1 MMLTS
6 RLDRPLSLKTA
17 IRESRPSITKKRN
30 VMDAKIMGLGD
41 LFDFDVSYRIPEFQR
56 PYAWSEEQWE
66 GLWNDV
72 QKVAEK
78 ILRAPDSPD
87 LLPHFMGAIVVQ
99 PLGDDT
105 QYSEVR
111 PVLVVDGQQ
120 RLTTLQLLI
129 KAISMEFTSALVSTT
144 EFGSLRNYMFNNENR
159 TGGDYL
165 KATKIRQSNGLDQA
179 DFQDIIRDR
188 LGHNRPPRSIVDAYG
203 HFRNWVSTWL
213 NREPEHVA
221 FRARALYEVLIKYL
235 KVATIDLDSGEKPH
249 FIFEIL
255 NSRGERLKEADY
267 IKNTVMYEADVIDDG
282 ERARGLWGMFE
293 DDWWRKEESRGR
305 DLQMQ
310 LDRFLNYW
318 CTMRLGEYVPI
329 RRTASTFR
337 GFVEQEKELHDT
349 PIDAVANEIKKAG
362 VVYKNI
368 EENRQPGIEDVLKR
382 VKTLEIGVIMPPL
395 LWLYTQ
401 NIGDQEREA
410 AVRGLESYLVRRA
423 LCKLGSQG
431 LNRLFIELVK
441 HLESDASVP
450 ADQAVIRFLGG
461 QTAENRLWPNDRR
474 VTDFLAVNPMPGNA
488 ARRKMILEAIEINKR
503 PPMAEGLGETANLT
517 VEHLLPQRWH
527 EEGWPLPDQGIDK
540 RESTDTRNGYVA
552 LIGNLT
558 LATKEL
564 NSSMSNRSW
573 ENKRK
578 ALNKFS
584 ALFINKELLEGAPP
598 VWDEHAIEHRSQQLG
613 ETITKIWQRPAI

>member
-1 MMLTS
+1 
-6 RLDRPLSLKTA
+6 
-17 IRESRPSITKKRN
+17 
-30 VMDAKIMGLGD
+30 MDAKIMGLKD

-56 PYAWSEEQWE
+56 PYAWNDQQWE
-66 GLWNDV
+66 ALWDDV

-78 ILRAPDSPD
+78 ILRDPESSD

-99 PLGDDT
+99 PRGGDT
-105 QYSEVR
+105 QFSEVR
-111 PVLVVDGQQ
+111 PVIVVDGQQ

-129 KAISMEFTSALVSTT
+129 KATLMEFTSSLVSTA
-144 EFGSLRNYMFNNENR
+144 EFSKLRDCLFNKESR

-165 KATKIRQSNGLDQA
+165 NATKIRQSNGLDQA
-179 DFQDIIRDR
+179 DFQDIVRDR
-188 LGHNRPPRSIVDAYG
+188 LGHNRPSRPIVDAYG
-203 HFRNWVSTWL
+203 HFRKWVSSWL
-213 NREPEHVA
+213 KHDPDNSGL
-221 FRARALYEVLIKYL
+221 RAQALNDALIKYL

-282 ERARGLWGMFE
+282 EKASALWGMFE

-318 CTMRLGEYVPI
+318 CTMRVGENIQI
-329 RRTASTFR
+329 RRTAAAFR
-337 GFVEQEKELHDT
+337 TFVEKEKEHHNT
-349 PIDAVANEIKKAG
+349 KIDSIADQIKAAG
-362 VVYKNI
+362 IVYRNI

-382 VKTLEIGVIMPPL
+382 LKTLEISVIMPPL

-401 NIGDQEREA
+401 DIDDQERKQ
-410 AVRGLESYLVRRA
+410 AVWALESYLVRRA
-423 LCKLGSQG
+423 LCNLGTQG

-441 HLESDASVP
+441 HLESDKSAP
-450 ADQAVIRFLGG
+450 AG
-461 QTAENRLWPNDRR
+461 QTVIQFLSGQKVENRIWPDDRR
-474 VTDFLAVNPMPGNA
+474 VKDFLSINAMPGNA
-488 ARRKMILEAIEINKR
+488 ARKKMILEAIEVSMR
-503 PPMAEGLGETANLT
+503 PSMTEALGSTSNLT
-517 VEHLLPQRWH
+517 VEHLLPQNWSEERWPFLNQ
-527 EEGWPLPDQGIDK
+527 EIDK
-540 RESTDTRNGYVA
+540 REATEFRNSHVA

-558 LATKEL
+558 LATKQL

-578 ALNKFS
+578 SLNEFS
-584 ALFINKELLEGAPP
+584 GLFINKGLLDSAPP
-598 VWDEHAIEHRSQQLG
+598 IWDENAIQLRSQQMT
-613 ETITKIWQRPAI
+613 EAITKIWQCPADQG

>member
-1 MMLTS
+1 
-6 RLDRPLSLKTA
+6 
-17 IRESRPSITKKRN
+17 
-30 VMDAKIMGLGD
+30 MDAKIMGLSD
-41 LFDFDVSYRIPEFQR
+41 LFNFNVSYRIPEFQR

-66 GLWNDV
+66 ALWDDV

-99 PLGDDT
+99 PRNGDT
-105 QYSEVR
+105 QFSEVQ

-129 KAISMEFTSALVSTT
+129 KAISMEFTSSLVSTT
-144 EFGSLRNYMFNNENR
+144 EFGTLQDCMFNEENR
-159 TGGDYL
+159 TAGDYL
-165 KATKIRQSNGLDQA
+165 NATKIRQSNGLDQA

-188 LGHNRPPRSIVDAYG
+188 LGQNRPPRSIVNAYG
-203 HFRNWVSTWL
+203 HFRNWVSAWL
-213 NREPEHVA
+213 NQEPEHVA
-221 FRARALYEVLIKYL
+221 IRARALHKALTKYL
-235 KVATIDLDSGEKPH
+235 KVATIDLDTSEKPH

-267 IKNTVMYEADVIDDG
+267 IKNTVMYEADVIDDWG
-282 ERARGLWGMFE
+282 KANELWGMFE

-318 CTMRLGEYVPI
+318 CTMRVGEYVPI
-329 RRTASTFR
+329 RRTAATFR
-337 GFVEQEKELHDT
+337 GFVEREKERHST
-349 PIDAVANEIKKAG
+349 PIDSLASDIRGAG
-362 VVYKNI
+362 IIYKNI

-382 VKTLEIGVIMPPL
+382 VKTLEISVIMPPL

-401 NIGDQEREA
+401 DIGDQERKS
-410 AVRGLESYLVRRA
+410 AVHALESYLVRRA
-423 LCKLGSQG
+423 VCGQGSQG

-441 HLESDASVP
+441 HLETNTSVQP
-450 ADQAVIRFLGG
+450 DQAVIQFLSS
-461 QTAENRLWPNDRR
+461 QTADNRIWPDDRR
-474 VTDFLAVNPMPGNA
+474 VKDYLSVNPMPGNA
-488 ARRKMILEAIEINKR
+488 ARRKMILEAIEVGKR
-503 PPMAEGLGETANLT
+503 PVMAEQVGETSKLT
-517 VEHLLPQRWH
+517 VEHLLPQRWN
-527 EEGWPLPDQGIDK
+527 EDGWPLPDQQMDK
-540 RESTDTRNGYVA
+540 SEATDFRNRHIG

-578 ALNKFS
+578 ALNNFS
-584 ALFINKELLEGAPP
+584 ALFINKELLENAPS
-598 VWDEHAIEHRSQQLG
+598 VWDENAIQHRSQQLG
-613 ETITKIWQRPAI
+613 EAITKIWQPPTT

>member
-1 MMLTS
+1 
-6 RLDRPLSLKTA
+6 
-17 IRESRPSITKKRN
+17 
-30 VMDAKIMGLGD
+30 MDSKIMGLGD

-66 GLWNDV
+66 ALWDDV

-99 PLGDDT
+99 PRDGDT

-129 KAISMEFTSALVSTT
+129 KAVSMEFTSSLVSTT
-144 EFGSLRNYMFNNENR
+144 EFGTLRDCMFNDEKR

-165 KATKIRQSNGLDQA
+165 NATKIRQSNGLDQA

-188 LGHNRPPRSIVDAYG
+188 LGHNRPARPIVDAYG

-213 NREPEHVA
+213 NSEPELVGLKA
-221 FRARALYEVLIKYL
+221 TALYKVLTKYL
-235 KVATIDLDSGEKPH
+235 KVATIDLDTGEKPH

-282 ERARGLWGMFE
+282 DRASALWGMFE

-318 CTMRLGEYVPI
+318 CMMRLGEYVPI
-329 RRTASTFR
+329 RRTAATFR
-337 GFVEQEKELHDT
+337 RFVEQEKELNDA
-349 PIDAVANEIKKAG
+349 PIDSIANDIKG
-362 VVYKNI
+362 TGIVYKNI
-368 EENRQPGIEDVLKR
+368 EENRQPGIEDVLRR
-382 VKTLEIGVIMPPL
+382 VKTLEISVIMPPL

-401 NIGDQEREA
+401 DIGDQERKS
-410 AVRGLESYLVRRA
+410 AVRALESYLVRRA
-423 LCKLGSQG
+423 LCNLGSQG

-441 HLESDASVP
+441 HLESDNSIS
-450 ADQAVIRFLGG
+450 ADQAVIRFLNG
-461 QTAENRLWPNDRR
+461 QTAENRLWPGDKR
-474 VTDFLAVNPMPGNA
+474 VTDYLSVNAMPGNA
-488 ARRKMILEAIEINKR
+488 ARKKMILEAIEISKR
-503 PPMAEGLGETANLT
+503 PPMAEQLGVTSNLT
-517 VEHLLPQRWH
+517 VEHLLPQGWN
-527 EEGWPLPDQGIDK
+527 EEGWPLPDQEMD
-540 RESTDTRNGYVA
+540 RSEATDIRNGYIP

-584 ALFINKELLEGAPP
+584 ALFINKELLDSAPS
-598 VWDEHAIEHRSQQLG
+598 VWDEDAIQHRSHMLG
-613 ETITKIWQRPAI
+613 EALTKIWQRSAI